1 MVDRLSKLAESLRS
15 RTRTFYSPVKQICLM
30 HQDEVKSLEVK
41 AVLEGVSELVR
52 LAKVNGVDFT
62 RLPINSKGIE
72 EYIKHAKSTSRND
85 SQLNADT
92 IGLDMIE
99 DPSRNPTKGGKDHY
113 KILIVNGDI
122 YSGNANFLIGSARE
136 GIGAT
141 VSTYRLQGLSERAK
155 YECLKTIAIHEFGHV
170 FGLIPESRT
179 DDVEEIFGKHCTNV
193 CVMRQGLDVPHDWIK
208 ITSDRLVNG
217 TLCNTCETDLQNY
230 FRQ

>member
-99 DPSRNPTKGGKDHY
+99 DS
-113 KILIVNGDI
+113 
-122 YSGNANFLIGSARE
+122 SRE